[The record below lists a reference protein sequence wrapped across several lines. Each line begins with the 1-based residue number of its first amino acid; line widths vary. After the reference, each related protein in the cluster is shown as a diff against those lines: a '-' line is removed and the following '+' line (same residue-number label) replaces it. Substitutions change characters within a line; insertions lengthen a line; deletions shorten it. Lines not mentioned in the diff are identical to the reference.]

1 MSPAVGR
8 AVFGLGNPD
17 PQYAGTRHNIGWM
30 IADALAQRLEADW
43 ESAAKLHAETA
54 RSGATLLVKPT
65 TYMNASGR
73 SARAVVDFY
82 KLSPAQAL
90 IVIDDINLPFG
101 EIRFRDRG
109 SAGGH
114 RGLADIIAQLGTND
128 VARLRIGV
136 GAPPTDDATPHVL
149 GKFSKTEQAALP
161 DVIERATAKVRE
173 WLGG

>member
-17 PQYAGTRHNIGWM
+17 PQYAGTRHNVGWM
-30 IADALAQRLEADW
+30 VADALAQRLGAGW

-65 TYMNASGR
+65 TYMNVSGR

-82 KLSPAQAL
+82 KLSPARVL
-90 IVIDDINLPFG
+90 IVADDINLPFG

-109 SAGGH
+109 GAGGH
-114 RGLADIIAQLGTND
+114 KGLTDIIAQLGTND
-128 VARLRIGV
+128 VARLRVGV
-136 GAPPTDDATPHVL
+136 GAPPTADATPHVL
-149 GKFSKTEQAALP
+149 GRFSKAEQAELP
-161 DVIERATAKVRE
+161 KIIADAVTKARE
-173 WLGG
+173 WLDG